1 DRRRR
6 GRGAAVRLPRRHARR
21 ARRRGAGVALDAAGG
36 GKGVRVMVVYAHP
49 VETSFNAAIYDA
61 VTETLKQ
68 RGHEIDACD
77 LYAENFPAIMSRADR
92 LLYHEIPANRAL
104 ARPWIER
111 LEAGEGLGMVFP
123 TWVFAPPA
131 ILKGFCEK
139 VFVPGFAFELV
150 DGKVRGAMRH
160 LKRVGGVST
169 YGGTRLRALLRGA
182 PPPYRSRSW
191 AATT

>member
-1 DRRRR
+1 M
-6 GRGAAVRLPRRHARR
+6 
-21 ARRRGAGVALDAAGG
+21 
-36 GKGVRVMVVYAHP
+36 RVMVLYAHP
-49 VETSFNAAIYDA
+49 VETSFNAAIYA
-61 VTETLKQ
+61 TVTETLKQ

-77 LYAENFPAIMSRADR
+77 LYAENFPAIMSCADR

-111 LEAGEGLGMVFP
+111 LEAAEALVMVFP

-169 YGGTRLRALLRGA
+169 YGGTRLRALLAGDPPRKLLTRILRAYVGA
-182 PPPYRSRSW
+182 RR
-191 AATT
+191 AGVVHGLL